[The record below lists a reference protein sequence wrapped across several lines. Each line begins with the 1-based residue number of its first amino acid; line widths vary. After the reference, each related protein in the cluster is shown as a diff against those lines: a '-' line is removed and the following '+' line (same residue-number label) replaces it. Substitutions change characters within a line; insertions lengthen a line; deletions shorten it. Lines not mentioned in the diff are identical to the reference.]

1 MVYKAESPR
10 NRKMAMVA
18 RLCYGAI
25 FLAHPAK
32 AHMADPDGYTTI
44 RTSEDVRDKAR
55 VTKAKLCMTWDEF
68 VERAA
73 ETLDPDTER

>member
-1 MVYKAESPR
+1 
-10 NRKMAMVA
+10 
-18 RLCYGAI
+18 
-25 FLAHPAK
+25 
-32 AHMADPDGYTTI
+32 MADPDGYTTI

-73 ETLDPDTER
+73 ETLDPCHAELCLRDMDQVFPRHAQR